1 MDATIIGGGG
11 ALLLLLLIAAG
22 AVLLYNYSYRK
33 HVNRALEEDGAP
45 GPAPEPS
52 KAWKVILF
60 LLLLVCFGLWEA
72 HKMEK
77 LHELNDRLASVQN
90 DCSTL
95 ERKIN
100 DVQWQL
106 EEQKEEQERV
116 FLSFDWETRDVDFRA
131 RTATVDFRAVPK
143 EASEEAEVALSLREK
158 AYQLVRGEDGVYRAS
173 VTVNPFEFMTNDE
186 ESAFLTL
193 TVDGKSQN
201 EMVEFYPGFE
211 QSFPKVAV
219 WLNEGVTHEEKA
231 GKVILDAA
239 PEILSSDAGELRSL
253 HLLVKQKGSVLDEV
267 DLTQFIGKESADA
280 PLHWEYPDTDDL
292 EVYLRWEDNYGLTH
306 ETLRWVFHV
315 HVEDAVIEEC
325 CGEEAIY
332 DANGTFLADIW
343 GG

>member
-1 MDATIIGGGG
+1 MEATIVRGVIGFLI
-11 ALLLLLLIAAG
+11 LLGIGVL
-22 AVLLYNYSYRK
+22 AVVLYGLFYRK
-33 HVNRALEEDGAP
+33 HINRALKDDEA
-45 GPAPEPS
+45 PAPVPEPRGT
-52 KAWKVILF
+52 WKVVLF

-143 EASEEAEVALSLREK
+143 EASEEAEVSLSLREK
-158 AYQLVRGEDGVYRAS
+158 RYRLLRGEDGVYRAS
-173 VTVNPFEFMTNDE
+173 ATVNPFEFMTNDE
-186 ESAFLTL
+186 ESAFLAL
-193 TVDGKSQN
+193 TMDGKSQN
-201 EMVEFYPGFE
+201 EMVSFYAGFE
-211 QSFPKVAV
+211 QSFPKVDV
-219 WLNEGVTHEEKA
+219 WREGGVTHEEKT
-231 GKVILDAA
+231 GKVILEALLYVQNPDPA
-239 PEILSSDAGELRSL
+239 EIRGLR
-253 HLLVKQKGSVLDEV
+253 LLVKQKGSVLEEV
-267 DLTQFIGKESADA
+267 DLTQSLGKESADA
-280 PLHWEYPDTDDL
+280 PLHGEYPDTDDL

-315 HVEDAVIEEC
+315 EDAVIEEC
-325 CGEEAIY
+325 YGEEAIY
-332 DANGTFLADIW
+332 DADGTLLGEIW

>member
-1 MDATIIGGGG
+1 MDGLTTGGVI
-11 ALLLLLLIAAG
+11 AYVLLLGIATL
-22 AVLLYNYSYRK
+22 AVVLYNLFYRK
-33 HVNRALEEDGAP
+33 HINRALKEDDAP
-45 GPAPEPS
+45 GPVPEPRGTG
-52 KAWKVILF
+52 KVVLF

-77 LHELNDRLASVQN
+77 LNELDSQLAAVQSY
-90 DCSTL
+90 CATL
-95 ERKIN
+95 ESRIG
-100 DVQWQL
+100 
-106 EEQKEEQERV
+106 EMQKLKEQEAQAERA
-116 FLSFDWETRDVDFRA
+116 FLSFDWETHDVDFLA

-211 QSFPKVAV
+211 QSFPKVDV

-239 PEILSSDAGELRSL
+239 PYVQNPDASEIRSL
-253 HLLVKQKGSVLDEV
+253 RLLVKQKGSVLDEM
-267 DLTQFIGKESADA
+267 DLTQAIGRESADA
-280 PLHWEYPDTDDL
+280 TLHGEYPDTEDI
-292 EVYLRWEDNYGLTH
+292 EIVLRWEDSYGLIH
-306 ETLRWVFHV
+306 EAVRWVFHA
-315 HVEDAVIEEC
+315 DDTVIEEFY
-325 CGEEAIY
+325 GEEAIY